1 MFLGLERKEKSCDRN
16 AEKNFFV
23 DSIKSSELNLKEK
36 KRGMGEGRD
45 LEREWEKETEEHEE
59 VMSGRNMGQMW
70 KAVRLLK
77 DTILCIERIGL

>member
-36 KRGMGEGRD
+36 KRGMGEGR
-45 LEREWEKETEEHEE
+45 EWEQETEEHDE

>member
-45 LEREWEKETEEHEE
+45 LERE
-59 VMSGRNMGQMW
+59 
-70 KAVRLLK
+70 
-77 DTILCIERIGL
+77 